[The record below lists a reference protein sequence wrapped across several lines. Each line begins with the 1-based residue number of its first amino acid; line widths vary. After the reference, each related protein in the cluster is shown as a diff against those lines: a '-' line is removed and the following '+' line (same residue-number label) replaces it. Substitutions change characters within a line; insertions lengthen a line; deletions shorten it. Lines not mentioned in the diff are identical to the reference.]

1 MAYPRIAAETGTDQE
16 FIRQLRECVARYF
29 RALDAWEAGY
39 HKFYRMAGSHFSK
52 SPDLEEARLEYVAA
66 RGELAALSPRA
77 RRLCARFSLR
87 DPWPGLLRI
96 ELGAHPP
103 QVRTASAI
111 GRSERLAITD
121 CLANLELNSVQW
133 EEQHAVSKPPPAAS
147 AVQHPRRN
155 ILQRIFDWFI

>member
-1 MAYPRIAAETGTDQE
+1 MAYPRIPAEPGTDLE

-39 HKFYRMAGSHFSK
+39 HKFYRMAGPHLSK
-52 SPDLEEARLEYVAA
+52 SPDLEEARLEYAAA
-66 RGELAALSPRA
+66 RQELAALSHRA

-133 EEQHAVSKPPPAAS
+133 EEQHAAPKPPPAADT
-147 AVQHPRRN
+147 VQPPHRH